1 MEPAALPKHQV
12 HPPTLLPNG
21 VEFSVHTIPR
31 AFRLDLQPVLP
42 SIPLEGEP
50 AFLLVP
56 TCQRAAMDLVS
67 WDDAVNREKDL
78 LLERFVAWAAHV
90 CDALAARGYWGDY
103 VDPCSGLAVRTPH
116 SRIAYPE
123 VDAFET
129 LLKWRTSLAGCC
141 KVLAHPTWGTSVYLA
156 TLFARAPM
164 DVLLEVLAEAAASV
178 PVKQRLDA
186 EAAGEGGGSGASG
199 GGGSGACSAAG
210 R

>member
-1 MEPAALPKHQV
+1 MPPARHQLA
-12 HPPTLLPNG
+12 PPTLLPNG
-21 VEFSVHTIPR
+21 IEYSIHTIPR
-31 AFRLDLQPVLP
+31 AFRHDLQPVLP
-42 SIPLEGEP
+42 GIALEGELP
-50 AFLLVP
+50 LLLVP
-56 TCQRAAMDLVS
+56 TCQHAAVDLVS
-67 WDDAVNREKDL
+67 WGDAEAAEKDL
-78 LLERFVAWAAHV
+78 LLERFVAWAAAV
-90 CDALAARGYWGDY
+90 CDRLAARGCWGDY

-129 LLKWRTSLAGCC
+129 LLRWRTAVAGCC
-141 KVLAHPTWGTSVYLA
+141 KVLSHPAWGTSVYLA